1 MDSKKHLEHTEYIA
15 PWEKAFDRVL
25 TPIDEFI
32 HRQTTSGVL
41 LMVCAIAALIIA
53 NSEWAEPYHKLLKTY
68 FTIGIGQW
76 QLSMSLHH
84 WINDGLMAL
93 FFFVVGL
100 ELKRELLVGELS
112 DIKAALLPIIAAIGG
127 MVLPALIYMA
137 LNSSGHTFAGWG
149 IPMATDIAFALGVL
163 ALLGNRVPKAL
174 LGFLIALAIVDDLG
188 AVLVIA
194 IFYTEQLNFMALGAS
209 GVILLLLV
217 SLNLGGIRKPLP
229 YVLLGLLLWFTV
241 LKSGVH
247 ATLAGIFLAFIIPI
261 RPKYN
266 PERFLK
272 RADQLLKE
280 IGKNYHSEP
289 NIIKNYRMRVK
300 VRALANGIHRVQA
313 PAQVLE
319 HHMHIPTA
327 YLVIP
332 IFSLANAGVPIEW
345 SEIGN
350 TLLHPVSL
358 GVMAG
363 LLLGKLL
370 GISGLVW
377 LALKAGIATLP
388 HGLTMKH
395 IIGASLLGGIGFTM
409 SIFIAELGFAHNP
422 EDLLMAK
429 TGVLLASI
437 MAGIAGYIW
446 LYRCS
451 KANLPTSLMPYETPI
466 TVNVALPSTLQNQPH
481 HSQTTQAEK
490 KEAVFVKN
498 YGLFH
503 FLVRS
508 TKAKKESANK

>member
-1 MDSKKHLEHTEYIA
+1 MYNKKHIEHNEHTEYIA
-15 PWEKAFDRVL
+15 PWEKAFSRIL
-25 TPIDEFI
+25 TPIEEFI
-32 HRQTTSGVL
+32 HRQTTSGIL
-41 LMVCAIAALIIA
+41 LMLCAVVALIIA
-53 NSEWAEPYHKLLKTY
+53 NSELAEPYHKLLKTY
-68 FTIGIGQW
+68 VTIGFGEW
-76 QLSMSLHH
+76 KLSMSLHH

-112 DIKAALLPIIAAIGG
+112 DIKAALLPIIAAVGG
-127 MVLPALIYMA
+127 MVLPALIYVA
-137 LNSSGHTFAGWG
+137 LNPSGDTFAGWG

-194 IFYTEQLNFMALGAS
+194 IFYTEQLNFVALGAS
-209 GVILLLLV
+209 VIILLLLV

-229 YVLLGLLLWFTV
+229 YVLLGILLWFAV

-266 PERFLK
+266 PERFLQ
-272 RADQLLKE
+272 RASQLLKE
-280 IGKNYHSEP
+280 IGKNYRDEP
-289 NIIKNYRMRVK
+289 NIIKNYKMRAK
-300 VRALANGIHRVQA
+300 VRALANGVNRVQA

-332 IFSLANAGVPIEW
+332 IFSLSNAGVPIEW
-345 SEIGN
+345 GEIDKIFTN
-350 TLLHPVSL
+350 TVAM
-358 GVMAG
+358 GVIGG
-363 LLLGKLL
+363 LVLGKLI

-377 LALKAGIATLP
+377 LALKTGIATLP
-388 HGLTMKH
+388 HGLNMKH

-409 SIFIAELGFAHNP
+409 SIFIAELGFANNP
-422 EDLLMAK
+422 EALLMAK
-429 TGVLLASI
+429 TGILIASVI
-437 MAGIAGYIW
+437 AGVVGYIW
-446 LYRCS
+446 LYQVS
-451 KANLPTSLMPYETPI
+451 KAKLPRGIAPYATPVPVNIDLSTSL
-466 TVNVALPSTLQNQPH
+466 QDQP
-481 HSQTTQAEK
+481 QPTK
-490 KEAVFVKN
+490 KDEIFVKN

-503 FLVRS
+503 FLVRP
-508 TKAKKESANK
+508 KKKKKKPNK